1 VAAYFLDSST
11 VVKRYAQETGTPWVQ
26 ALAAPTAG
34 HLLVVVRIALAETVA
49 AVTRKERGGYITPQA
64 AANALADFQ
73 LDFARQYA
81 IVEVSA
87 ALVDQ
92 AAALARKYA
101 LRGYDA
107 VQLAAALETHARIP
121 SLTLLSADADVNAAA
136 QAEGLAV
143 DDPNSHP

>member
-34 HLLVVVRIALAETVA
+34 HLLVVVRITLAETVA
-49 AVTRKERGGYITPQA
+49 AITRKERGGFITPQA
-64 AANALADFQ
+64 AAIALADFQ
-73 LDFARQYA
+73 LDFVQQYA

-87 ALVDQ
+87 ALVAR
-92 AAALARKYA
+92 AASLARTHG

-107 VQLAAALETHARIP
+107 VQLAAALETYSQLP
-121 SLTLLSADADVNAAA
+121 SVTLLSGDAGLNAAA
-136 QAEGLAV
+136 QAEGLSV

>member
-1 VAAYFLDSST
+1 MAAYFLDSST
-11 VVKRYAQETGTPWVQ
+11 VVKRYAQEIGTPWVQ

-34 HLLVVVRIALAETVA
+34 HLLVVVRITLVETVA
-49 AVTRKERGGYITPQA
+49 AITRKERGGYITPPD

-87 ALVDQ
+87 GLVAQ
-92 AAALARKYA
+92 AASLARTHG

-107 VQLAAALETHARIP
+107 VQLAAALETHSQLP
-121 SLTLLSADADVNAAA
+121 SVTTALRRRRS
-136 QAEGLAV
+136 QRRRPGRRAV
-143 DDPNSHP
+143 GR